1 MNDFLQHTLF
11 FLCDNTIILT
21 NDYSC
26 NYSYPR
32 NRKVND
38 FPFSCIYRIIVIVLA
53 SYITGL
59 SFWYCLLA
67 YIAILFLI
75 EFAKNMI
82 VVILGIAIVIAVTL
96 AMFFGLIAL

>member
-1 MNDFLQHTLF
+1 M
-11 FLCDNTIILT
+11 
-21 NDYSC
+21 
-26 NYSYPR
+26 R
-32 NRKVND
+32 EKVNKL
-38 FPFSCIYRIIVIVLA
+38 PFRWIFRIIVIVLA

-82 VVILGIAIVIAVTL
+82 VVILGIAIVVAVTL
-96 AMFFGLIAL
+96 AMLFGLIAL